1 MFLHNIK
8 TLQSLCKCK
17 MTVKLNSG
25 FLKSSIFGKF
35 EKDIDDAVH
44 CKGPVGILRRV
55 EGVKQV
61 HVKRDEMKL

>member
-1 MFLHNIK
+1 
-8 TLQSLCKCK
+8 

-25 FLKSSIFGKF
+25 FLKSCIFGKF